1 MSSQNHFD
9 TADVEKGHGL
19 IIDTSMATIAHG
31 RRVSNDPL
39 SPTFGATPP
48 EMSLDCGLNA
58 RDSNDRLASVHQ
70 IVSPTVPPF
79 SLDAIKARITRPA
92 PTLLPSAS
100 VVPTLPCTSSSP
112 AIGDM
117 EPKLEDTVGGRTS
130 IQKLSE
136 KGEVQH
142 VEVVSRL
149 PTASQHTPIVASR
162 WVRFQLFFNT
172 YRKFFTVVVVL
183 NGIGIIFAALDRFP
197 YAKNNTGALILGNL
211 CTAVLMRNEIFGR
224 ILYLLV
230 NTLLRK

>member
-19 IIDTSMATIAHG
+19 TIDTSMATIAHG
-31 RRVSNDPL
+31 RRMSNDPL
-39 SPTFGATPP
+39 SPTFGATSP
-48 EMSLDCGLNA
+48 ETSPVYGLNA
-58 RDSNDRLASVHQ
+58 YHFNDRLAPVHQ
-70 IVSPTVPPF
+70 IVSPTVPPL
-79 SLDAIKARITRPA
+79 SLDATEAQINQPA
-92 PTLLPSAS
+92 STLLLSAS
-100 VVPTLPCTSSSP
+100 VVPILAYTPSSP
-112 AIGDM
+112 ATGDM
-117 EPKLEDTVGGRTS
+117 EPKLEDTVGGQTS
-130 IQKLSE
+130 IQKLSD

-142 VEVVSRL
+142 VEVMSRP
-149 PTASQHTPIVASR
+149 PTAPQHTPIAASR

-183 NGIGIIFAALDRFP
+183 NGIGIILAALDRFP
-197 YAKNNTGALILGNL
+197 YAKHNIGALILGNL